1 MTYLPGIPQ
10 SGDIPTQ
17 SQSQILN
24 NFTALNTVFAV
35 DHLAFNAVNGG
46 RHQQTSLVN
55 SAIAPVTVAG
65 EGAIYTRNPGAARE
79 QLYYRRESAGIEI
92 PITPLIGGYGRVAAA
107 ILIGDSFNI
116 NPVIGNPAAGTYT
129 ITFTNN
135 MTSTNYGVLVTIV
148 GDVGINW
155 TGTFALGSFQIFT
168 GNAAGALV
176 NRNFSFFITGEIA

>member
-10 SGDIPTQ
+10 SGDIPSQ

-46 RHQQTSLVN
+46 KHQQTSLVN
-55 SAIAPVTVAG
+55 SAVAPVTVAG
-65 EGAIYTRNPGAARE
+65 EGAIYTRNPGGTRE
-79 QLYYRRESAGIEI
+79 QLYYGRESAGIEI
-92 PITPLIGGYGRVAAA
+92 PITPFIGGYGRVGGGA
-107 ILIGDSFNI
+107 LIGDSFNI
-116 NPVIGNPAAGTYT
+116 TNVANPAAGTYT
-129 ITFTNN
+129 ITLTNN
-135 MTSTNYGVLVTIV
+135 MTSVNYGVLVSIV

-155 TGTFALGSFQIFT
+155 TGTFAVGSFQIFT
-168 GNAAGALV
+168 GNASGTLV